1 MGSERG
7 GAVDGQR
14 SISGRACLPVLI
26 ALLAIG
32 MILIGSFGYVTVAVV
47 QSF

>member
-14 SISGRACLPVLI
+14 SISGRACLPVLLFVI
-26 ALLAIG
+26 AIG
-32 MILIGSFGYVTVAVV
+32 AIVAGSFGVVAIAMG
-47 QSF
+47 